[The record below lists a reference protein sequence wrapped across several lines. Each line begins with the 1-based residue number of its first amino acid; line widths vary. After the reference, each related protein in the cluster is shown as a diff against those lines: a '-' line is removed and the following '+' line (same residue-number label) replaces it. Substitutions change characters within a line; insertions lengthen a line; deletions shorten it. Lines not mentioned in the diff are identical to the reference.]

1 MVTNETQ
8 AESVL
13 YGDLGAVAGTFL
25 KQNVY
30 IKVKMLTLFL
40 FFYSLTIRSIYHP
53 IFYSIP
59 CICEPTGAT
68 LTRYGLYKSINI
80 YTFSYANS

>member
-40 FFYSLTIRSIYHP
+40 FFL
-53 IFYSIP
+53 
-59 CICEPTGAT
+59 
-68 LTRYGLYKSINI
+68 
-80 YTFSYANS
+80 

>member
-30 IKVKMLTLFL
+30 IKVKMLTLLL
-40 FFYSLTIRSIYHP
+40 FFFIALPSGASIILSSTVSP
-53 IFYSIP
+53 AFVSQLERRIQ
-59 CICEPTGAT
+59 GM
-68 LTRYGLYKSINI
+68 
-80 YTFSYANS
+80 SYIKV

>member
-40 FFYSLTIRSIYHP
+40 FFIALPSGASIILSSTVSP
-53 IFYSIP
+53 AFVSQL
-59 CICEPTGAT
+59 ERRLQGM
-68 LTRYGLYKSINI
+68 
-80 YTFSYANS
+80 SYIKV